1 MEDRSRG
8 QSLWRS
14 LNILHGKY
22 SKRRKAGGMKT
33 RVIGI
38 PFINSSACNVHLG
51 DKVRRRIGN
60 TTLCVKVF
68 RKAGRAW

>member
-1 MEDRSRG
+1 
-8 QSLWRS
+8 
-14 LNILHGKY
+14 
-22 SKRRKAGGMKT
+22 MKT
-33 RVIGI
+33 RVNGI
-38 PFINSSACNVHLG
+38 PFINSSACNVDLG